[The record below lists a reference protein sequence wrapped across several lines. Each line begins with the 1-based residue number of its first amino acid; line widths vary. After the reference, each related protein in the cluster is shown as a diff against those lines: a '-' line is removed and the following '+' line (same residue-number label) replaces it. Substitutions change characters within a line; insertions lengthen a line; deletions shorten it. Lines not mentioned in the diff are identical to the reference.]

1 MLVAKRPVSSNSV
14 GVVCTGRMLGNPTAI
29 PPMLGAS
36 YDFGW
41 PKQIL
46 WRIGV
51 DHCGEPTEPRHL
63 GWTRPSMCSC
73 TLVFPSDTAVNHSWS
88 RLSYHAKKSLG
99 CTCAGVV
106 QVVCGTS
113 RIHHCVSQSSLLLHV
128 FFAIGSPVSSYCQD
142 LVSMQGTSGTSTVQ
156 HVVPK

>member
-1 MLVAKRPVSSNSV
+1 MLVAKRPVSSDSV
-14 GVVCTGRMLGNPTAI
+14 GVVCTGRMLGNPRAI

-73 TLVFPSDTAVNHSWS
+73 ILVFPSDTAVNHSWS
-88 RLSYHAKKSLG
+88 RLLYHAKKSLG

-106 QVVCGTS
+106 KVVCGTS
-113 RIHHCVSQSSLLLHV
+113 GIHCFSM
-128 FFAIGSPVSSYCQD
+128 FFSPVLQC
-142 LVSMQGTSGTSTVQ
+142 LHTVKTWSLCKAPLAPQ
-156 HVVPK
+156 QFNTL